1 MRRTTLL
8 RCCCRRWSTGD
19 DKYDSRLDGGS
30 DSGRMN
36 RAKVRF
42 AIAMTMAITKSV
54 IVLVPVEPCN
64 MRPFNYGSPSAKDII
79 NESMSMDL
87 PTVQKPFQC

>member
-1 MRRTTLL
+1 MRRTTPL

-19 DKYDSRLDGGS
+19 DAYDSRLDGGS
-30 DSGRMN
+30 DSGRIN

-54 IVLVPVEPCN
+54 IVVAPVEACN
-64 MRPFNYGSPSAKDII
+64 IRPFN
-79 NESMSMDL
+79 
-87 PTVQKPFQC
+87 